1 MKFSLKVLVWV
12 SASLFSHSLY
22 AAELLVNTFLQ
33 NRPFKGVEVELNGSL
48 VGETGALGE
57 ASAPITAG
65 KHKVQ
70 FLKNGIPLANYAF
83 SVGAGESAEL
93 SATFTDF
100 STPPEFTLSKFD
112 ENASPG
118 GQGETGTIGGEVRGP
133 DGQPVAGASVSVLE
147 AEVETATGPNGAF
160 ELALPRGVY
169 TLVVSHPDYDRLE
182 RADLRVVANIGLATN
197 IKLAP
202 LVPGETGGVPAL
214 SASADEEVVVMG
226 AYKPTENA
234 TDLEKFS
241 VAITDAISIDDL
253 LRFGDS
259 DVAATL
265 KRLVGVSVTD
275 GRYAVVRGLDGRYIA
290 ATLNGNLMPS
300 TDPFRR
306 DVQLDLFPSDIL
318 GGIEI
323 QKTFSSDLPGD
334 TTGGIIKI
342 STRGMPD
349 GYVNSLS
356 GSLGYTTGVTGDDFI
371 TYRGSGSDGFGY
383 DDGLRELP
391 GLVRRVTNNGTTNV
405 TICQV
410 QGQQDCVEQPVAAAA
425 ASALPNIYNS
435 RTESAGPDFDISYTL
450 GNLFDLSAGTLGL
463 YGTAS
468 YGQSSESDQDAFV
481 DSTTRLA
488 DRQRSTRNTTLNGY
502 LFAGY
507 EAAAGWEVSSR
518 TIVLRDTE
526 DRTTT
531 EVGTDKVEDQGL
543 NETILNWIEREFIA
557 QQFEGVQRFFND
569 SHELTWRAGLSQTS
583 RYAPDRRSYNYR
595 GPVLDVG
602 SVQRSYS
609 DLTEDGLDLG
619 LDYEIPFDAGKW
631 FGNVRLGALGNT
643 RERDVELVRV
653 GFQVIASRAPA
664 LDQNIED
671 ILVPV
676 NFEED
681 RIRLRN
687 LTASTDSY
695 TADQESVAAY
705 LSTELNYGSEWTAI
719 VGVRQDDYSVDVEYP
734 NSNTAVPTELE
745 SNELLPSLALV
756 YRPTESVQL
765 RFGYSNTVSR
775 PNITEISQSRFFDEN
790 DRLYIGGCQSTT
802 QTECLPSLIDNFDI
816 RAEYYF
822 GDNDSISI
830 ALFDKQI
837 DDPLEITIPAASGS
851 AAGALAFSNGK
862 EATVSGVEIDLNKS
876 FLEWQNYSMEVG
888 ANMSFIDS
896 ETTLT
901 DAAAQQEGT
910 TKRDLQGQSPF
921 LANLQISLDHFPTDQ
936 KFTLLVNYFDD
947 RIDRVA
953 RGQLGNIMEAGR
965 ATLNFNY
972 EKGLTPASTLK
983 LKIQNLLD
991 EEIEFTQDGRVVES
1005 WKEGVSFSLGYSWD
1019 FAI

>member
-1 MKFSLKVLVWV
+1 MKQFSKVLVLAAALSFAGV
-12 SASLFSHSLY
+12 SQ
-22 AAELLVNTFLQ
+22 AAELLVNAFLQ
-33 NRPFKGVEVELNGSL
+33 NRPFKGVEIELNGSL

-70 FLKNGIPLANYAF
+70 FLKNGIPLADYSF
-83 SVGAGESAEL
+83 SVAKGESAEL

-100 STPPEFTLSKFD
+100 ATPPEFTLSTFD
-112 ENASPG
+112 ENAAPG
-118 GQGETGTIGGEVRGP
+118 DLAETGTIGGEIRNPAGT
-133 DGQPVAGASVSVLE
+133 PVADARVSVLE
-147 AEVETATGPNGAF
+147 AEVETVTGPNGTF

-182 RADLRVVANIGLATN
+182 RGDLRVVANIGLATN
-197 IKLAP
+197 IKLSP
-202 LVPGETGGVPAL
+202 LVPGETGGVAAL
-214 SASADEEVVVMG
+214 SATADEEVVVMG
-226 AYKPTENA
+226 TYKPTENA

-323 QKTFSSDLPGD
+323 QKTFSGDLPGD

-356 GSLGYTTGVTGDDFI
+356 GSLGYTTGVTGDDFL
-371 TYRGSGSDGFGY
+371 TYRGGGSDAFGY
-383 DDGLRELP
+383 DDGIRELP
-391 GLVRRVTNNGTTNV
+391 GLVRQVTNNGTSNV

-410 QGQQDCVEQPVAAAA
+410 QGQQNCVEQPVAAAA

-435 RTESAGPDFDISYTL
+435 RTETAGPDFDLSYSL
-450 GNLFDLSAGTLGL
+450 GNLFDLSGGTLGV
-463 YGTAS
+463 YGSAS
-468 YGQSSESDQDAFV
+468 YGQSSETDQDAFV
-481 DSTTRLA
+481 DSVTRLA
-488 DRQRSTRNTTLNGY
+488 DRQRSKRRVALNGY

-526 DRTTT
+526 DRTTN
-531 EVGTDKVEDQGL
+531 EVGTDKVESQGL
-543 NETILNWIEREFIA
+543 NETILDWIEREFLA
-557 QQFEGVQRFFND
+557 QQFEGKQQFFD
-569 SHELTWRAGLSQTS
+569 GAHELSWRAGLSQTS

-595 GPVLDVG
+595 GPLLDVG

-609 DLTEDGLDLG
+609 DLTEDGFDLG
-619 LDYEIPFDAGKW
+619 LDYQIPFDAGKV
-631 FGNVRLGALGNT
+631 FGNVRFGALSNT
-643 RERDVELVRV
+643 RERDVELIRV
-653 GFQVIASRAPA
+653 GFQVIGSRQPP

-671 ILVPV
+671 ILIPI

-681 RIRLRN
+681 RVRLRN
-687 LTASTDSY
+687 LTASTDTY
-695 TADQESVAAY
+695 IADQESVAGY
-705 LSTELNYGSEWTAI
+705 VSTEVNYGSEWTAI
-719 VGVRQDDYSVDVEYP
+719 VGVRQDDYTVDVKYP
-734 NSNTAVPTELE
+734 NSTTAVPTTLE

-756 YRPTESVQL
+756 YRPIESVQL

-790 DRLYIGGCQSTT
+790 DRLFIGGCQSTT

-822 GDNDSISI
+822 GDNDSVSL
-830 ALFDKQI
+830 ALFDKRI
-837 DDPLEITIPAASGS
+837 DDPLEITIPSASGG
-851 AAGALAFSNGK
+851 AANALSFSNGA
-862 EATVSGVEIDLNKS
+862 EAKVSGIELDLNKS
-876 FLEWQNYSMEVG
+876 FLEWDDYSAGVG
-888 ANMSFIDS
+888 ANVSFIDS

-901 DAAAQQEGT
+901 EAAAQQEGT
-910 TKRDLQGQSPF
+910 AKRDLQGQSPF
-921 LANLQISLDHFPTDQ
+921 LANLQLSLDHFPSDQ

-965 ATLNFNY
+965 ATVNFNY
-972 EKGLTPASTLK
+972 EKGLTPASTIK
-983 LKIQNLLD
+983 LRIQNLLD
-991 EEIEFTQDGRVVES
+991 EPIEFTQDGRVVES